1 MFSAHCHTEHSN
13 YRLRDSIIKVPD
25 LIEYHHELGFSGCAI
40 TEHECIGSHLEAL
53 KYYNKIKDKPE
64 YKGFKLALGNEIYL
78 CPEYITAENI
88 GNNFYPH
95 FILIALDATG
105 HKAIRE
111 LSTTA
116 WVNNSFYS
124 MMYRVPTYYSDLE
137 KCLEKYKGHL
147 IGSTACLGGSI
158 PRKLIE
164 YRDTTDAFQKQEIW
178 EQIKQWLEYMVDL
191 FGKDYFFLE
200 MQPNMQEDQI
210 FVNKHIYQL
219 SQETEIP
226 FIITYD
232 VHYLKK
238 EDREIHKAYLKASDG
253 DREVDDFYSSTY
265 LMSKEETHEH
275 MDSYLGYDIVQ
286 QGMDNTELIYDKIQY
301 YTLEK
306 KLEIPYIPFDLSEP
320 DESLFN
326 KYKDHIPLLD
336 YFCHSEYPSDRH
348 MTRELLKSIEK
359 NTHYQCQK
367 GYDAIQECLDS
378 LKRSSETNHV
388 RWSAYLMQVRDYIRI
403 AWESGSIVE
412 PSRGSGG
419 GFCLL
424 YLLDIIQLDAL
435 REKTKMYPWRFL
447 NPERA
452 SVLDI
457 DTDIESAKRDNV
469 IRGLKDVY
477 GEDKV
482 SKVMTLQTEKSRSAI
497 LTAGRSL
504 GIDNDVTA
512 YIASLVVFDRGQ
524 PRTLH
529 TMYYGN
535 EDYPPV
541 YEFKREMDEHLQLWE
556 TAQKIEGLISGVGSH
571 AGGVIICDKPLTES
585 TALMRTNSGDIITQF
600 DLHGD
605 EDVSL
610 IKIDLLATDVGDLTH
625 VTLDLLLKDNVIQW
639 QGSLKATYEKYVG
652 IYNID
657 RDAPEMWDMISNHKV
672 INLFQM
678 EKDSGKRALALVK
691 PKSVDDLATINSVIR
706 LMPQTKGAETPLEK
720 YARFHDNI
728 QLWYDEM
735 TEYGLTEEEQNILK
749 EIVGIS
755 CGICEAQEYLVL
767 LTMNPKIGGFSL
779 AWADRL
785 RKAVAKK
792 SPKDFEQLEKEFF
805 KNAKEKNL
813 SEKLCNYVWYVLIY
827 TQRGYGF
834 NKSHTLGYSHI
845 GVQEAYLNYKYNPIY
860 WQTAN
865 LIVQS
870 GAYNADAN
878 DSTDYD
884 KIGVAIATI
893 QMEGV
898 KVEPPLINDSQFGF
912 IPDVKNNQ
920 IIFGLKGVN
929 GVNTDIAQAII
940 QNRPYTSIEDFATR
954 MIDTN
959 IIKNNQMIKLIKG
972 GCFTAIHSSN
982 KRETMKW
989 YLSKYCVSPV
999 SNLGLSQLKR
1009 MIEYNIIPNELALA
1023 VKMVNF
1029 KKYVLDDEGLYEKW
1043 IDTSKSRIPKRG
1055 YHDGHYIL
1063 DEPSQEFFKQHFTE
1077 ESIVDV
1083 VGGFYV
1089 LSEKKFIKEIDKKIE
1104 PLREWFNSEEAI
1116 QVYNQ
1121 TLFNEV
1127 WNKYADGTPE
1137 AWSMEALTYYDGDHE
1152 LKNVPENLYGIVNF
1166 FELPEEPVAYE
1177 FYTRYIDGKPKAIPK
1192 YNISRIAGTVVQT
1205 DNNHHSIALV
1215 TTHGLVNIKFSK
1227 GHYAFYNKRIS
1238 QIGENGKKT
1247 TIEDSWLKRGNK
1259 LLVSGYRRGEQFI
1272 PWTYNDTIYRH
1283 RINLIENIN
1292 EDGTLKLKAERTKV

>member
-1 MFSAHCHTEHSN
+1 
-13 YRLRDSIIKVPD
+13 
-25 LIEYHHELGFSGCAI
+25 
-40 TEHECIGSHLEAL
+40 
-53 KYYNKIKDKPE
+53 
-64 YKGFKLALGNEIYL
+64 
-78 CPEYITAENI
+78 
-88 GNNFYPH
+88 
-95 FILIALDATG
+95 
-105 HKAIRE
+105 
-111 LSTTA
+111 
-116 WVNNSFYS
+116 
-124 MMYRVPTYYSDLE
+124 
-137 KCLEKYKGHL
+137 
-147 IGSTACLGGSI
+147 
-158 PRKLIE
+158 
-164 YRDTTDAFQKQEIW
+164 
-178 EQIKQWLEYMVDL
+178 
-191 FGKDYFFLE
+191 
-200 MQPNMQEDQI
+200 
-210 FVNKHIYQL
+210 
-219 SQETEIP
+219 
-226 FIITYD
+226 
-232 VHYLKK
+232 
-238 EDREIHKAYLKASDG
+238 
-253 DREVDDFYSSTY
+253 
-265 LMSKEETHEH
+265 
-275 MDSYLGYDIVQ
+275 
-286 QGMDNTELIYDKIQY
+286 
-301 YTLEK
+301 
-306 KLEIPYIPFDLSEP
+306 
-320 DESLFN
+320 
-326 KYKDHIPLLD
+326 
-336 YFCHSEYPSDRH
+336 
-348 MTRELLKSIEK
+348 
-359 NTHYQCQK
+359 
-367 GYDAIQECLDS
+367 
-378 LKRSSETNHV
+378 
-388 RWSAYLMQVRDYIRI
+388 
-403 AWESGSIVE
+403 
-412 PSRGSGG
+412 
-419 GFCLL
+419 
-424 YLLDIIQLDAL
+424 
-435 REKTKMYPWRFL
+435 
-447 NPERA
+447 
-452 SVLDI
+452 
-457 DTDIESAKRDNV
+457 
-469 IRGLKDVY
+469 
-477 GEDKV
+477 
-482 SKVMTLQTEKSRSAI
+482 MTLQTEKSRSAI

-1127 WNKYADGTPE
+1127 WDKYADGTSE

-1272 PWTYNDTIYRH
+1272 PWIYNDTIYRH
-1283 RINLIENIN
+1283 RINLIENVN
-1292 EDGTLKLKAERTKV
+1292 EDGTLKLKAERAKV